1 MKIVELRGHLVGFVP
16 SPPIGNA
23 RTMLQRRDFLLLE
36 VITDTGLSGWG
47 EVFASP
53 HAASALIKAKL
64 AATVLGRSPLE
75 YRAMWEQLVAGVGYD
90 RRGVAM
96 MAISAI
102 DMALHELAAKAH
114 GVSVA
119 GLLGGAIRN
128 HVFAYA
134 SAPFIAGNG
143 DPYGH
148 YPAEVE
154 KCLESGFRAV
164 KPRCGISP
172 QRDGEMVDRLRKLI
186 GPDVGLMVDINHGYT
201 ARAAVAS
208 ARAME
213 GADLLWIEEP
223 IVPDDIAGYVMIS
236 NAVPTAIA
244 AGEALGN
251 SAAVRD
257 FLVKGALS
265 ILQPD
270 LTVCGGYTGL
280 LKIAALADAFE
291 VPVMPHVFGT
301 IVNQLAALQVA
312 SLLPARRGGGPA
324 AFPYVEVDAT
334 ANPLL
339 AVGDMPCLNADGTMS
354 VPDEPGTGLHLT
366 SEQLANWCSDHWN
379 CRWTG

>member
-1 MKIVELRGHLVGFVP
+1 MKIVEIRGHHVGFVP

-36 VITDTGLSGWG
+36 VITDTGLCGWG

-75 YRAMWEQLVAGVGYD
+75 YRAIWERLVASVGYD

-102 DMALHELAAKAH
+102 DMALHELAAKAR

-119 GLLGGAIRN
+119 ALLGGALRDR
-128 HVFAYA
+128 VFAYA

-154 KCLESGFRAV
+154 ACLARGFRAV
-164 KPRCGISP
+164 KPRCGLSP
-172 QRDGEMVDRLRKLI
+172 RQDGEMVNRLRKLV

-201 ARAAVAS
+201 ARAAVAA

-213 GADLLWIEEP
+213 DADLLWIEEP
-223 IVPDDIAGYVMIS
+223 IVPDDVAGYAMIS
-236 NAVPTAIA
+236 KAVPTAIA

-251 SAAVRD
+251 GAAVRD
-257 FLVKGALS
+257 FLVAGALS

-270 LTVCGGYTGL
+270 LTVCGGYSGL
-280 LKIAALADAFE
+280 LRIAALADAFE

-301 IVNQLAALQVA
+301 IVNQLAAVQVA
-312 SLLPARRGGGPA
+312 ALLPARRGGGPA

-339 AVGDMPCLNADGTMS
+339 AIGDMPGLNADGTMS
-354 VPDEPGTGLHLT
+354 VPDEPGTGLHLRGD
-366 SEQLANWCSDHWN
+366 QLADWRSDQWC
-379 CRWTG
+379 CRRD